1 MKKKTISI
9 IIILFLIVGFML
21 SAGIYYLF
29 FYSSIPLQSDI
40 SINMEEVKQLA
51 LSLDQPLP
59 IELRAMHV
67 AIGTLPSW
75 AIIAGGSE
83 TEYKLSCPS
92 FEIVY
97 PDRSIIIDVPPDEDT
112 LAWFFT
118 GGELL
123 HFNWDDYYLLQERLK
138 QADQILFTHEHLDHM
153 EGVFASYYYE
163 EIMEKLVLS
172 RDQADSPQLQNY
184 PLTKQWNWNSIKI
197 IDYDTYHL
205 ISPGIV
211 LIKTPGHSP
220 GHQMIYIHLQNGES
234 FLLVGDMVWVEDQL
248 KNLISRPL
256 FISYLIQE
264 DVDRCNQ
271 QLRWLY
277 DEVYQNPTEHLHLVI
292 SHDMQNIQNLMDQG
306 LIGSI
311 AE

>member
-1 MKKKTISI
+1 MKKKTISLI
-9 IIILFLIVGFML
+9 LILFLVVGFL
-21 SAGIYYLF
+21 LTAGIYYLF
-29 FYSSIPLQSDI
+29 IYSSIPDQSDI
-40 SINMEEVKQLA
+40 SINMEEVKHLA
-51 LSLDQPLP
+51 LSSDDPLP
-59 IELRAMHV
+59 LDLRAMHV

-75 AIIAGGSE
+75 MILAGGSE
-83 TEYKLSCPS
+83 KEYKLSCPS
-92 FEIVY
+92 FEVVY
-97 PDRSIIIDVPPDEDT
+97 SDRSIIIDVPPDEDT

-123 HFNWDDYYLLQERLK
+123 HFSLDDYHLLQERLK

-172 RDQADSPQLQNY
+172 RDQVDSPQVKNY
-184 PLTKQWNWNSIKI
+184 PLANQWNEETIRV
-197 IDYDTYHL
+197 IDYDSYHL
-205 ISPGIV
+205 ISPGVV

-220 GHQMIYIHLQNGES
+220 GHQLIYIHLQNGES

-277 DEVYQNPTEHLHLVI
+277 DAVYQNPPENLHLVI
-292 SHDMQNIQNLMDQG
+292 SHDMENIQNLMDQG

-311 AE
+311 VE